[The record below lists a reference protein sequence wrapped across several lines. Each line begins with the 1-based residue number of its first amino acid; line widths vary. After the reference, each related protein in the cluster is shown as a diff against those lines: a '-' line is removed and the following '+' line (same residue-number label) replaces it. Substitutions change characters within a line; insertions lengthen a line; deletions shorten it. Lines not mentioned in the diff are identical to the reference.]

1 MSNVLSQYDAYILF
15 KKTSEYDKI
24 FMKERDR
31 MNWLEIAK
39 KYQEEFV
46 RISQELLQ
54 IPTVLKRFD
63 KDNLE
68 EPFGPE
74 IRKALDM
81 VLSLAAKD
89 GFTVKNF
96 DNYAGHIEYGEGEEI
111 LGILGHLDVVPA
123 GDGGWIDPPF
133 SATIRDGKIY
143 ARGAMDDKGP
153 TVAAYIALKMI
164 KDQGI
169 KLNKKVRIILGCDEE
184 SGMRGII
191 HYLSKEKMPDLG
203 FAPDAEFPL
212 IYAEKGIYEYNFVGK
227 QKDKLIKSMVAGER
241 YNVVPDKCTVVL
253 KKDLKKEFNHYL
265 EENNYHGE
273 VEGNTYTIHGK
284 NAHAAMPELGINAIS
299 LMVGFL
305 KQHTDAGFIKF
316 IDEYLSFDHYGNKL
330 KLSCYDKEMKELT
343 NNLGFIKYDGESV
356 DIGCNIRYPRNYDFQ
371 AGEVKMSEAAIKHQ
385 LTYQLFKDSK
395 PHYVSPNDPL
405 VKALHAAYVK
415 YTGDTQNE
423 IITIGGGTYAR
434 KLKNAVAFGPLFPGE
449 EELAHQANEYMDI
462 EKMMTAI
469 AIYAESIA
477 NLAGE

>member
-1 MSNVLSQYDAYILF
+1 
-15 KKTSEYDKI
+15 
-24 FMKERDR
+24 

-253 KKDLKKEFNHYL
+253 KKDLKKEFN
-265 EENNYHGE
+265 
-273 VEGNTYTIHGK
+273 
-284 NAHAAMPELGINAIS
+284 
-299 LMVGFL
+299 
-305 KQHTDAGFIKF
+305 
-316 IDEYLSFDHYGNKL
+316 
-330 KLSCYDKEMKELT
+330 
-343 NNLGFIKYDGESV
+343 
-356 DIGCNIRYPRNYDFQ
+356 
-371 AGEVKMSEAAIKHQ
+371 
-385 LTYQLFKDSK
+385 
-395 PHYVSPNDPL
+395 
-405 VKALHAAYVK
+405 AL
-415 YTGDTQNE
+415 Q
-423 IITIGGGTYAR
+423 
-434 KLKNAVAFGPLFPGE
+434 
-449 EELAHQANEYMDI
+449 
-462 EKMMTAI
+462 
-469 AIYAESIA
+469 
-477 NLAGE
+477 